1 VSDEKHDPLAKS
13 KQAIA
18 EAKEAARDA
27 NLTRPHE
34 QAEQEGA
41 PAEHPPHH
49 EDDERFSP
57 S

>member
-1 VSDEKHDPLAKS
+1 MPEDEHNDLAES

-18 EAKEAARDA
+18 EAKEAARA
-27 NLTRPHE
+27 AHLTRPHE

-41 PAEHPPHH
+41 PAEHPPHQ
-49 EDDERFSP
+49 EDDDHFSP

>member
-1 VSDEKHDPLAKS
+1 MPDDKHDELAES
-13 KQAIA
+13 RQALA
-18 EAKEAARDA
+18 EAKEAARQA

-41 PAEHPPHH
+41 PTEHPPHQ
-49 EDDERFSP
+49 EDDDHFSP